1 MKMKNQSERTK
12 KYREKQKKS
21 GFIRKSIFVSQEQWE
36 KLKPILDKIK
46 KGEI

>member
-1 MKMKNQSERTK
+1 MKTQSERTR
-12 KYREKQKKS
+12 KYREKQKKD
-21 GFIRKSIFVSQEQWE
+21 GFIRKSIFVTAEQWE